1 MSGRTV
7 AGRYE
12 LQEMLGKGGFGSV
25 YSGRD
30 ASGTRSVAVKVF
42 RRSEGLAARA
52 EREARTASKLTHP
65 NIHTVVGVESDDDNA
80 YLISELVVGER
91 FDRSELTDEQAVRAI
106 AAVADA
112 LAHAHSRGVVH
123 RDVKPANILVSTDG
137 EVCLT
142 DFGIA
147 RDDDAIETTLGERL
161 MGTLS
166 YMAPEQ
172 AAGERASGATDVWAA
187 ALTLYSHLAGRNPF
201 KARTLPDLWRSCA
214 RAPGP

>member
-1 MSGRTV
+1 M
-7 AGRYE
+7 
-12 LQEMLGKGGFGSV
+12 
-25 YSGRD
+25 
-30 ASGTRSVAVKVF
+30 
-42 RRSEGLAARA
+42 
-52 EREARTASKLTHP
+52 
-65 NIHTVVGVESDDDNA
+65 
-80 YLISELVVGER
+80 GER

-147 RDDDAIETTLGERL
+147 RDDDAIETTSGERL

-201 KARTLPDLWRSCA
+201 KARTLPDLLEKLREGARPLPRPAPTYPSALSDTLA
-214 RAPGP
+214 RALDHDPRKRPGRRRAARPAAGRCIRPRAGRAVEWPMTPAASRAAAASPPALDALASPLSRPER